1 MKFAAINPSGAYN
14 IYHVFFARAISYKKG
29 VVRRVW
35 GRDLAVARLARPVG
49 VWHAVC
55 NKNPRLTRRLVSLH
69 DVVQFYRTSRKR
81 FINYSKPM
89 HTFHI
94 KNVRDK
100 KKKKGVHP
108 TPNPNPFT

>member
-49 VWHAVC
+49 V
-55 NKNPRLTRRLVSLH
+55 
-69 DVVQFYRTSRKR
+69 
-81 FINYSKPM
+81 
-89 HTFHI
+89 
-94 KNVRDK
+94 
-100 KKKKGVHP
+100 
-108 TPNPNPFT
+108 